1 MATITPE
8 VRRTSEGIPYV
19 IWENAATGDTINRF
33 ALPEQWGLAGSVQI
47 SGTFGGAT
55 AKLQHSNDGTNWF
68 DAKDLQ
74 GNDVSAT
81 AAAIF
86 EVSISSAYFR
96 VATSGGTGDA
106 VDVIIVLR
114 GLY

>member
-1 MATITPE
+1 MADVTPV
-8 VRRTSEGIPYV
+8 VRRTAEKIPYV
-19 IWENAATGDTINRF
+19 IWEAAATGDTINKF

-55 AKLQHSNDGTNWF
+55 VKLQHSNDGVTWF

-74 GNDVSAT
+74 GNTVSAT

-96 VATSGGTGDA
+96 VASSGGTADD
-106 VDVIIVLR
+106 VDVILVLR